1 MTKKVY
7 HVYRLSAS
15 KQEGDWAEA
24 TKANPCLLCGKPD
37 WCSLAASGDAVLCRR
52 TDTSPNGWKH
62 IKDSKDGYPIYVKTG
77 AVSDYVQNH
86 HRRFQLT
93 PPKPVITDNICLAT
107 LKEPV
112 STPQKRRFL
121 NKPQGDYLETRIL
134 YPYSKTQVVER
145 IEKPDYT
152 KPKGYSKQV
161 YPGRMDEDGW
171 TIPGM
176 GLDPWLPYRIDE
188 VREYGKGKWIVGVE
202 GESCV
207 ETARTLGLVAFT
219 FQGSCWGET
228 ELLNGMRMFQAAGVA
243 GVIYIPDNDNPGRKK
258 SAALAD
264 AAAKSEMPFIE
275 VLPTALWSDCPNKGD
290 IADWVEWGM
299 AQSFNREDFVK
310 RLERE
315 IQSTVESSLDRVSPA
330 RSKSKQMLNLLSA
343 ELGHRLRF
351 NTMTIRPELD
361 GKPLDMDTLAIDLID
376 MFDIDISS
384 EKAAQIVLSLAKKR
398 SYSPVQEYLERIAE
412 HYSSVDLGILD
423 DLATRYFGS
432 DEPLHNVFMR
442 KHLIGQV
449 KRVFEPGCQHDT
461 AVVLQGSQGIRKSTF
476 WRTLTVNPDW
486 FDDTITSGNND
497 KDERLKLRR
506 FWILELAEL
515 ESVFKRKE
523 IASLRGFLTTK
534 DDNLRVPYGRSIESF
549 PRTSCFVGS
558 VNPAQFLVDPE
569 GHRRYWIIP
578 VTVDEIP
585 VEKLAE
591 ERDRLWAAAVIA
603 YRNGEEN
610 RLTKSDE
617 KRNAL
622 LNKRHEVSD
631 TWDEAIEAFLEF
643 QSETTV
649 SEILRDCLKIELAK
663 HDRILQ
669 MRVAE
674 CLKRIGWVKCEKKKI
689 SGKVLQMWRW
699 QPEEDKVATESKN
712 RSNSDTASNTAT
724 DINELSSKVA
734 TNVTTTS
741 NPDTVSNTAEK
752 LPPLPPFSEISDS
765 EEKKINK
772 FAHKDQHHKVDD
784 SKNVVPVNTSGKTV
798 STFKDDD
805 EVEFFCE
812 TDKQWRK
819 GRIASIET
827 ESGYFVKAVIKYWA
841 FKKSR
846 QQVIYR
852 EDWLR

>member
-15 KQEGDWAEA
+15 KQERDWAEA
-24 TKANPCLLCGKPD
+24 TKANPCPLCGKPD
-37 WCSLAASGDAVLCRR
+37 WCSVAASGDAVLCRR
-52 TDTSPNGWKH
+52 TDTTPNGWKH

-86 HRRFQLT
+86 RQHFQLT
-93 PPKPVITDNICLAT
+93 PPKPKPVTTGTIRLAT
-107 LKEPV
+107 LPLPV
-112 STPQKRRFL
+112 TTPERRTDI
-121 NKPQGDYLETRIL
+121 KTYETDVL
-134 YPYSKTQVVER
+134 YPYSKTQLVRRV
-145 IEKPDYT
+145 EKPDYA
-152 KPKGYSKQV
+152 KPKGYSKKV
-161 YPGRMDEDGW
+161 YPARMDEDGW
-171 TIPGM
+171 PVPGK
-176 GLDPWLPYRIDE
+176 GLDPWPPYRIDE
-188 VREYGKGKWIVGVE
+188 VKEYGKGRWIIGVE
-202 GESCV
+202 GETCV
-207 ETARTLGLVAFT
+207 EAARSLGLVAFT
-219 FQGSCWGET
+219 FQGSCWGEAD
-228 ELLNGMRMFQAAGVA
+228 LSNGMRMFQAAGVA

-264 AAAKSEMPFIE
+264 AAVRVEMPFVE
-275 VLPTALWSDCPNKGD
+275 VSPTALWSDCPDKGD

-299 AQSFNREDFVK
+299 AKGFNREDFIE

-315 IQSTVESSLDRVSPA
+315 IQSTVESSQEGVSPA
-330 RSKSKQMLNLLSA
+330 RSKSKQMLNLIAA
-343 ELGHRLRF
+343 EWGHRLRF

-361 GKPLDMDTLAIDLID
+361 GEPLDMDTLAINLID
-376 MFDIDISS
+376 EFDIDISS
-384 EKAAQIVLSLAKKR
+384 EKASQIVLSLAKKR
-398 SYSPVQEYLERIAE
+398 SYSPVQEYLERVAQ

-432 DEPLHNVFMR
+432 NEPLHNVFMR

-476 WRTLTVNPDW
+476 WRTLAVNPDW
-486 FDDTITSGNND
+486 FDDTIASGNND

-515 ESVFKRKE
+515 ESVFRRKE

-558 VNPAQFLVDPE
+558 VNPAEFLVDPE

-591 ERDRLWAAAVIA
+591 ERDRLWAAAVMS

-631 TWDEAIEAFLEF
+631 TWDEAIDAFLEF

-649 SEILRDCLKIELAK
+649 SDILSNCLKIELGK
-663 HDRILQ
+663 QERSLQ
-669 MRVAE
+669 MRATE

-689 SGKVLQMWRW
+689 RGKVLQMWRW
-699 QPEEDKVATESKN
+699 QPEEGKVATESEN
-712 RSNSDTASNTAT
+712 RSNSDTASSTAT
-724 DINELSSKVA
+724 DTNELSSKVA
-734 TNVTTTS
+734 TNITTTS
-741 NPDTVSNTAEK
+741 NPDTASNTAER

-765 EEKKINK
+765 KEKKINK
-772 FAHKDQHHKVDD
+772 FVHKNQNHEVDD
-784 SKNVVPVNTSGKTV
+784 SKNVVPIDTFEVGDQVEYIGAVRPSLHGKKLVV
-798 STFKDDD
+798 SEIQGDIFWLT
-805 EVEFFCE
+805 
-812 TDKQWRK
+812 QP
-819 GRIASIET
+819 
-827 ESGYFVKAVIKYWA
+827 GY
-841 FKKSR
+841 KSP
-846 QQVIYR
+846 VVSATAA
-852 EDWLR
+852 ELRRR